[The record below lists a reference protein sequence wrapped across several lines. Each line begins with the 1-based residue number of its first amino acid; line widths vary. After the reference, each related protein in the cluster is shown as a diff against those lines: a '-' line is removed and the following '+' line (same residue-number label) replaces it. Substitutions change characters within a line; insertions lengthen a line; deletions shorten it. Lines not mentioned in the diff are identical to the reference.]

1 MELQRIFTP
10 EYVNV
15 LTNDIKVENYVGE
28 SIKYD
33 DSQVRRLKG
42 VEKPERLEEKMLN
55 APSKFDAAIILYES
69 FKDITPTLAANSVLW
84 VYLSH
89 VDLAN
94 YVRREW
100 PDLEKYESDN
110 KKSGVKKGQTSSDDD
125 RKKYIRD
132 HWLISQNGLMRT
144 SLMNLWWSVYLT
156 VDESL
161 GDEHKYDLTKIFFS
175 NDGLRTRRLGTGH
188 LGRNKE
194 ALKGILSFMK
204 DNPQIFDS
212 GIENRMIWI
221 TRHFNLIGGT
231 KPLSNLPHTFFY
243 KELVKYKSHLESIS
257 KREQVT
263 GPDAFV

>member
-1 MELQRIFTP
+1 MALQRIFTP
-10 EYVNV
+10 EYVNL

-42 VEKPERLEEKMLN
+42 IEKPEGLEEKMLN

-89 VDLAN
+89 VDLVN

-110 KKSGVKKGQTSSDDD
+110 KKNGVKKGQTRSDDD

-132 HWLISQNGLMRT
+132 LWLISQNGPMRT
-144 SLMNLWWSVYLT
+144 SLMNMWWSVYLT

-175 NDGLRTRRLGTGH
+175 NDG
-188 LGRNKE
+188 
-194 ALKGILSFMK
+194 
-204 DNPQIFDS
+204 
-212 GIENRMIWI
+212 
-221 TRHFNLIGGT
+221 
-231 KPLSNLPHTFFY
+231 
-243 KELVKYKSHLESIS
+243 
-257 KREQVT
+257 
-263 GPDAFV
+263 